1 MLRTGWRCQAHA
13 LAHADAGC
21 NQDDPEGEW
30 NIPDAVTIQGLPPGP
45 PMRLLQMFRYLRNPY
60 IMLRDYARRYG
71 NLFTVRTAR
80 VCVMTG
86 RPDLVRQIISAPVD
100 QYGVNFEPG
109 PARVLGTH
117 GTTRLAGRALR
128 RERRLIVPHFQ
139 GETLNALGGMIR
151 EATLDA
157 FGHLRPED
165 EFVVRGPAIDVALD
179 VILRTVFGADTPER
193 REEFRTTVRAFS
205 KGFGNPAFLILT
217 ALKYDKEWPPPYRRF
232 AAARRHLEDMLQDA
246 IERARE
252 EGLTKAAILNRV
264 VAARYDDG
272 TPMIDAAIRDNMITT
287 LIAGHETS
295 VVSLCWGLYW
305 LHRERRCLDL
315 LLEELRP
322 LGPDAD
328 PMDWA
333 RLPYLDAVVKETLRL
348 WPVVTDINRVLAQP
362 MQLDRYEV
370 PAGTNIAASSAILHY
385 DPDLYPDAE
394 AFRPERFLERRFGP
408 HEYLPFGGGE
418 RMCPGSH
425 LSVFE
430 LKIVLATLL
439 TRHRYTL
446 LDQGTMPVKRM
457 GGMMT
462 PATGV
467 RLRLKGRV

>member
-1 MLRTGWRCQAHA
+1 MR
-13 LAHADAGC
+13 D
-21 NQDDPEGEW
+21 ES
-30 NIPDAVTIQGLPPGP
+30 TIRGLPPGP
-45 PMRLLQMFRYLRNPY
+45 PLRLMQTLSYVRDPY
-60 IMLRDYARRYG
+60 TMLRRYARQYG

-80 VCVMTG
+80 LCVMTG
-86 RPDLVRQIISAPVD
+86 RPDLVRQIITAPVD
-100 QYGVNFEPG
+100 QYGVNYEPG
-109 PARVLGTH
+109 PARVLGVN

-151 EATLDA
+151 ESALEA
-157 FGHLRPED
+157 FRGIRPGEP
-165 EFVVRGPAIDVALD
+165 FTVRDPAIRVALD

-193 REEFRTTVRAFS
+193 RETFRRIIRAFS
-205 KGFGNPAFLILT
+205 TGFGARSFLLL
-217 ALKYDKEWPPPYRRF
+217 AAMRFDNDWLPPYRRF
-232 AAARRHLEDMLQDA
+232 AVARRELERLLQEA
-246 IERARE
+246 IERARA
-252 EGLTKAAILNRV
+252 EGLSKAAILNRV
-264 VAARYDDG
+264 VAARYEDG
-272 TPMIDAAIRDNMITT
+272 TPMSDVAIRDNMITT

-305 LHRERRCLDL
+305 LHREQRCLAL
-315 LLEELRP
+315 LMQELAP

-328 PMDWA
+328 PMEWA

-362 MQLDRYEV
+362 MRLDRYEL

-394 AFRPERFLERRFGP
+394 SFRPERFLERRFGP
-408 HEYLPFGGGE
+408 HEYIPFGGGE

-439 TRHRYTL
+439 TRNRFRL
-446 LDQGTMPVKRM
+446 LDEGPMTVKRM

-467 RLRLKGRV
+467 RMQIEQVRV

>member
-1 MLRTGWRCQAHA
+1 MTETA
-13 LAHADAGC
+13 LIA
-21 NQDDPEGEW
+21 
-30 NIPDAVTIQGLPPGP
+30 GLPPGP
-45 PMRLLQMFRYLRNPY
+45 PLRLLQMFRYLRDPY
-60 IMLRDYARRYG
+60 TTLRGYARHYG

-80 VCVMTG
+80 LCVMTG

-100 QYGVNFEPG
+100 QYGVNYEPG
-109 PARVLGTH
+109 PARVLGTN

-157 FGHLRPED
+157 FDKFRPGD
-165 EFVVRGPAIDVALD
+165 SFVVRDPAIDVALD
-179 VILRTVFGADTPER
+179 VILRTVFGADTSER
-193 REEFRTTVRAFS
+193 RETFRVAVRAFS

-217 ALKYDKEWPPPYRRF
+217 ALRFDKEWPPPYRRF
-232 AAARRHLEDMLQDA
+232 ATARQRLEALLQDA

-252 EGLTKAAILNRV
+252 EGLAGAAILNRV
-264 VAARYDDG
+264 VAARYEDG
-272 TPMIDAAIRDNMITT
+272 TPMSDVAIRDNMITT

-315 LLEELRP
+315 LMDELAP

-328 PMDWA
+328 PMAWA

-362 MQLDRYEV
+362 MQLDRYEL

-394 AFRPERFLERRFGP
+394 AFRPERFLDRRFGP

-430 LKIVLATLL
+430 LKIALATLL
-439 TRHRYTL
+439 TRARYTL
-446 LDQGTMPVKRM
+446 LDEGTMTVKRM

-462 PATGV
+462 PSSGV
-467 RLRLKGRV
+467 RLRLEELRR

>member
-1 MLRTGWRCQAHA
+1 MGDQA
-13 LAHADAGC
+13 
-21 NQDDPEGEW
+21 
-30 NIPDAVTIQGLPPGP
+30 TISGLPPGP
-45 PMRLLQMFRYLRNPY
+45 PMRLLQTVSYLRNPY
-60 IMLRDYARRYG
+60 TMLRRHARQYG

-80 VCVMTG
+80 LCVMTG
-86 RPDLVRQIISAPVD
+86 RPDLVRQIITAPVD
-100 QYGVNFEPG
+100 QYGVNYEPG
-109 PARVLGTH
+109 PARVLGVN

-151 EATLDA
+151 DATLEA
-157 FGHLRPED
+157 FADFKPGEP
-165 EFVVRGPAIDVALD
+165 FTVRDPAIRVALD

-193 REEFRTTVRAFS
+193 REIFRRTIRAFS
-205 KGFGNPAFLILT
+205 KGFGAPSFLLL
-217 ALKYDKEWPPPYRRF
+217 ASLRFDNDWLPPFRRF
-232 AAARRHLEDMLQDA
+232 AIARRELERLLQEA

-252 EGLTKAAILNRV
+252 EGLSKAAILNRV
-264 VAARYDDG
+264 VAARYEDG
-272 TPMIDAAIRDNMITT
+272 TPMKDVAIRDNMITT

-295 VVSLCWGLYW
+295 VVSLCWALYW
-305 LHRERRCLDL
+305 LHRDPRCLNL
-315 LLEELRP
+315 LMDELAP

-362 MQLDRYEV
+362 MQLDRYEL

-385 DPDLYPDAE
+385 DPDLYPDGE
-394 AFRPERFLERRFGP
+394 TFRPERFLDRRFGP
-408 HEYLPFGGGE
+408 HEYIPFGGGE

-439 TRHRYTL
+439 TRSRFRL
-446 LDQGTMPVKRM
+446 LDEGTMAVKRM

-462 PATGV
+462 PSTGV
-467 RLRLKGRV
+467 RMQIEPAR